1 MKTKKPLKSKFTL
14 LSLWKLF
21 NPKLLLTLYRYEIEA
36 MPTFLF
42 FKNSE
47 QIDKMTGAS
56 EAKIREI
63 IDKNYSA

>member
-1 MKTKKPLKSKFTL
+1 
-14 LSLWKLF
+14 
-21 NPKLLLTLYRYEIEA
+21 

-42 FKNSE
+42 FKNKE